1 MQSSRYFFIVFLS
14 LFSLQAKAEL
24 LDKISAV
31 MNDQIITLSKAK
43 RAVQNLN
50 ARRDISP
57 QIYINQSYTD
67 VEMSKIL
74 VQRLLVRAK
83 LEELGYMITDDQVE
97 GQITATERRLG
108 VSRQDLLEFL
118 RGNQMTFDEYFEV
131 IRETIEFNL
140 FYTRVIQPLVT
151 VSEQEV
157 KNEFFKRNIQNQSL
171 AFRYNLLSFSLH
183 QRYVT
188 RDVKNR
194 FQAVLE
200 NFRNTGILPQEF
212 SEIVTTPMG
221 EITEDGLSET
231 LIEVLKNTDEG
242 QLSEPVL
249 MGESFHVFLVQAKDL
264 VESEIYLRQKERIFG
279 ELMEIAAIRAIDLWY
294 QREENKYYIRYF

>member
-1 MQSSRYFFIVFLS
+1 MQSVFFLILF
-14 LFSLQAKAEL
+14 FSLTAFPAQAEL

-31 MNDQIITLSKAK
+31 MNDKIITLSKSK
-43 RAVQNLN
+43 RAVQNLS

-57 QIYINQSYTD
+57 QIYSKESYTD

-74 VQRLLVRAK
+74 VQRLLVRSK
-83 LEELGYMITDDQVE
+83 IEELGYIITDDQVE

-140 FYTRVIQPLVT
+140 FYTRVVQPLVT

-157 KNEFFKRNIQNQSL
+157 KNEFFKRNLNNQSL

-183 QRYVT
+183 QRHVT
-188 RDVKNR
+188 KDVRNR
-194 FQAVLE
+194 FQEVLHG
-200 NFRNTGILPQEF
+200 FRNTGILPQAY
-212 SEIVTTPMG
+212 SEMVTTPMG
-221 EITEDGLSET
+221 EITEDGLSDT
-231 LIEVLKNTDEG
+231 LKEVLKNTDEG

-249 MGESFHVFLVQAKDL
+249 MGESYHVFLVQAKDL
-264 VESEIYLRQKERIFG
+264 VESELYLRQKERIYG
-279 ELMEIAAIRAIDLWY
+279 ELMEVAAVRAIDLWY